1 VRELLATSRFRSLY
15 VTRLVSA
22 VADGIFQ
29 AALASYV
36 FFNPQNATTPAKGAV
51 AFAVLLLP
59 YSLAGPFAGVFLDRW
74 RRQRVLVVGNLVKI
88 VFVLAVAGL
97 VFGKRRTG
105 SSGLDGVLFVVATIA
120 ALGVNR
126 FFLSA
131 LSAGLPHVVD
141 EDQLLRANALST
153 TSGSIAT
160 IVGGGIGG
168 SLRLIAGSGAAAI
181 ASICVLGAVVYA
193 ASAMIA
199 ARIPADRLG
208 PSERASEPTLRALG
222 MVGSDL
228 RDAAGHVLHRPRAAV
243 ALGMISAQRFLYGI
257 ATLTIVLLY
266 RNYFDGTHDVGADI
280 LGLGAVL
287 AATAIG
293 ILTAAVVTPA
303 AVRRLG
309 TRGWIITLLVASG
322 VAIAVFGLPYQRLPL
337 VFGAFVLGLGAQG
350 VKICVDTTV
359 QQEVID
365 DFRGRVFAVYDMLF
379 NVSYVA
385 AAVVAALVLPTS
397 GKSPPTMAAVA
408 IGYVA
413 VALTFGAFS
422 RATRAGRGSD
432 DTRCTPTLKSGAN
445 CAVVRR

>member
-36 FFNPQNATTPAKGAV
+36 FFNQQNATTPAKGAV

-199 ARIPADRLG
+199 ARIPADRLR
-208 PSERASEPTLRALG
+208 PSGRRRSRAAPPARG
-222 MVGSDL
+222 GG
-228 RDAAGHVLHRPRAAV
+228 AGHDQRPAVPLRHRHAHDRAAV
-243 ALGMISAQRFLYGI
+243 PE
-257 ATLTIVLLY
+257 LL
-266 RNYFDGTHDVGADI
+266 
-280 LGLGAVL
+280 
-287 AATAIG
+287 
-293 ILTAAVVTPA
+293 
-303 AVRRLG
+303 RRH
-309 TRGWIITLLVASG
+309 A
-322 VAIAVFGLPYQRLPL
+322 
-337 VFGAFVLGLGAQG
+337 
-350 VKICVDTTV
+350 
-359 QQEVID
+359 
-365 DFRGRVFAVYDMLF
+365 
-379 NVSYVA
+379 
-385 AAVVAALVLPTS
+385 
-397 GKSPPTMAAVA
+397 
-408 IGYVA
+408 
-413 VALTFGAFS
+413 
-422 RATRAGRGSD
+422 
-432 DTRCTPTLKSGAN
+432 
-445 CAVVRR
+445 